1 MAVLIL
7 LAVALLAG
15 VTAGAWLAD
24 DYYRRR
30 ERRIRRETRQAVPP
44 STPRCCPKPRI
55 VAVIGREAVTVDAV
69 TSIFS
74 QN

>member
-1 MAVLIL
+1 MTAFIMLLI
-7 LAVALLAG
+7 G
-15 VTAGAWLAD
+15 VTVGAWLAD

-30 ERRIRRETRQAVPP
+30 ERRIRREARQAAPP
-44 STPRCCPKPRI
+44 STPRCCPQPRI

>member
-1 MAVLIL
+1 MTAFIMLLI
-7 LAVALLAG
+7 G
-15 VTAGAWLAD
+15 ITAGAWMAD
-24 DYYRRR
+24 DYYRHREQRR
-30 ERRIRRETRQAVPP
+30 RRETRQVAPP
-44 STPRCCPKPRI
+44 PTLRCCPQPRI

>member
-15 VTAGAWLAD
+15 IAAGAWLTD

-30 ERRIRRETRQAVPP
+30 ERRLRREARQAARP
-44 STPRCCPKPRI
+44 STPRCCPRPRI
-55 VAVIGREAVTVDAV
+55 VTVIGREAVTVDAV

>member
-1 MAVLIL
+1 MTAFIMLLI
-7 LAVALLAG
+7 G
-15 VTAGAWLAD
+15 ITAGAWLAD

-30 ERRIRRETRQAVPP
+30 EQRRRREARQAATSP
-44 STPRCCPKPRI
+44 TPRCCPKPRI

>member
-1 MAVLIL
+1 MTAFIMLLI
-7 LAVALLAG
+7 G

-30 ERRIRRETRQAVPP
+30 EQRHRREARQAATSP
-44 STPRCCPKPRI
+44 TPRCCPQPRI
-55 VAVIGREAVTVDAV
+55 VAVIGHEAVTVDAV